1 MKDTQYRT
9 IEFLRFL
16 CAALVVLRH
25 SAGAVAL
32 PSVGGGNSYKF
43 IVALFTNGIT
53 EICVPTFFLISGFLF
68 YSKLE
73 NWDWHVYKSK
83 LKSRAKTLLLPYVS
97 WNIIAFIALGLLLIL
112 RTKDMQPFGSL
123 WNENGG
129 MQLFWNCA
137 RKGAEAGSVNLVGY
151 TMYTGFPLNGPLW
164 FVRDLI
170 ILAISSP
177 IYYYL
182 VKKLGLGWLLITFIA
197 YVTRVWIPYEGLGIV
212 GIFYF
217 SVGAYLRI
225 KGKGLISTF
234 YERRKLYYL
243 SAFIMLVGVVI
254 CDLHFEEYHKY
265 VSHLFTFLGS
275 IACICVIASLYNHN
289 RISDYKALSGASFMI
304 FALHGVCLL
313 SIVGSIFGM
322 MPIQSNWWYVFSYF
336 AMAGVTVT
344 LCVFVDI
351 ILKRYAPFIYGILT
365 GFRKKN

>member
-32 PSVGGGNSYKF
+32 PAVGGGNSYEF

-73 NWDWHVYKSK
+73 NWDWQVYKSK
-83 LKSRAKTLLLPYVS
+83 LLSRAKTLLLPYIS
-97 WNIIAFIALGLLLIL
+97 WNFIAFAALGSLLFL
-112 RTKDMQPFGSL
+112 RTRDPQSFTNL

-129 MQLFWNCA
+129 LQILWNCA
-137 RKGAEAGSVNLVGY
+137 RRGAEAGSINLAGY

-170 ILAISSP
+170 ILAICSP
-177 IYYYL
+177 LYYFL
-182 VKKLGLGWLLITFIA
+182 VKRLGLAWLVLTFVA
-197 YVTRVWIPYEGLGIV
+197 YVTRVWIPYEGVGIV
-212 GIFYF
+212 GVFYF

-225 KGKGLISTF
+225 KGKGLVTAFFERRIMYYIST
-234 YERRKLYYL
+234 L
-243 SAFIMLVGVVI
+243 IMLGGVVI
-254 CDLHFEEYHKY
+254 CDLHFAEYHKY

-275 IACICVIASLYNHN
+275 IACICAIASMYNHN
-289 RISDYKALSGASFMI
+289 YLRDYRLLSGASFMI

-313 SIVGSIFGM
+313 SIVGSIFGL
-322 MPIQSNWWYVFSYF
+322 MPIQSNWWYIFSYF
-336 AMAGVTVT
+336 AIAGVTVA
-344 LCVFVDI
+344 LCVFVDV
-351 ILKRYAPFIYGILT
+351 ILKRYVPFVYGVLT